1 MLTNQST
8 INSRKGRGLRKKRRC
23 QTALTN
29 IKRVAAPVSE
39 AGPPATTTTDEKV
52 AVLKSTHKKHLDL
65 SSQKSHKNSTNKNSK
80 NKCIAERVI
89 NLEAESKAT
98 QQAIALLKR
107 ILFEFAKTRKDD
119 LARERERRF

>member
-1 MLTNQST
+1 M
-8 INSRKGRGLRKKRRC
+8 
-23 QTALTN
+23 AN

-52 AVLKSTHKKHLDL
+52 VAVLKSTHKKHLYL
-65 SSQKSHKNSTNKNSK
+65 SSQKSYKNSKNKESK

-98 QQAIALLKR
+98 QQAIALLKQ
-107 ILFEFAKTRKDD
+107 ILFEFAKVRKDD
-119 LARERERRF
+119 LTRERERRF

>member
-1 MLTNQST
+1 LAN
-8 INSRKGRGLRKKRRC
+8 I
-23 QTALTN
+23 N
-29 IKRVAAPVSE
+29 IKRVTAPVSE

-52 AVLKSTHKKHLDL
+52 TLLKSTHNKYLDL
-65 SSQKSHKNSTNKNSK
+65 SSQKSYKNSKNKESK

-98 QQAIALLKR
+98 QQAIALLKQ
-107 ILFEFAKTRKDD
+107 ILFEFVTARKDD

>member
-1 MLTNQST
+1 M
-8 INSRKGRGLRKKRRC
+8 
-23 QTALTN
+23 AN

-39 AGPPATTTTDEKV
+39 AETPATTTTDEKV

-65 SSQKSHKNSTNKNSK
+65 CSQQFYKNLKNKESK
-80 NKCIAERVI
+80 NRCIAERVI

-98 QQAIALLKR
+98 QQAIALLKQT
-107 ILFEFAKTRKDD
+107 LFEFAKTRKDD

>member
-1 MLTNQST
+1 LAN
-8 INSRKGRGLRKKRRC
+8 I
-23 QTALTN
+23 N
-29 IKRVAAPVSE
+29 IKWVAAPVSE

-52 AVLKSTHKKHLDL
+52 AVLKSTYKKHLDL
-65 SSQKSHKNSTNKNSK
+65 SSQKFYKNSKNKGSKNKGSK

-98 QQAIALLKR
+98 QQAIALLKQ
-107 ILFEFAKTRKDD
+107 ILFEFARARKED